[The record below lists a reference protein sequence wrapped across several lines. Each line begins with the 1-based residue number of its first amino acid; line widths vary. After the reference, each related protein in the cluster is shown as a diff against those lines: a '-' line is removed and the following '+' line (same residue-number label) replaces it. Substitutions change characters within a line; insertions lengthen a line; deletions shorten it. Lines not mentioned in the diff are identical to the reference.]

1 MKIAVVN
8 FSGNVGKSTIARALL
23 APRIAG
29 AQVYAVET
37 INSDGTDDTSVKG
50 REFADLHEAL
60 LTVDAAVVDVG
71 ASNIESALAVMKQY
85 PGWADDY
92 DFFVVPTAPAQK
104 IQRDT
109 ISTIEA
115 LSAVGVPAKKILLVM
130 NLVEVDEK
138 PESIFS
144 GLFEYQRQAKNF
156 TLKPAAVLHVNDV
169 FAKCRASGASI
180 ADLAT
185 DETDYK
191 AAIRAAVTPDEKL
204 QAAQM
209 LGLQRLA
216 VGVTAELDAVFK
228 VLFGSK

>member
-23 APRIAG
+23 APRIPNAT
-29 AQVYAVET
+29 VHTVET
-37 INSDGTDDTSVKG
+37 INSDGTDDVSVKG

-85 PGWADDY
+85 PGWGEDY

-138 PESIFS
+138 PEAIFS

-156 TLKPAAVLHVNDV
+156 TLKLGAVLHANDV
-169 FAKCRASGASI
+169 FAKCRASGADI
-180 ADLAT
+180 ADLAV
-185 DETDYK
+185 DQTDYK
-191 AAIRAAVTPDEKL
+191 AAIRAAASPDEKL
-204 QAAQM
+204 HAAQM